1 MTSRIFCLI
10 TEKFTKSYLST
21 HRKTPIGNPLKLP
34 RFSPKNHLTST
45 GDGLWPTTHGRGS
58 LGSSDCYGSST
69 IGLGLSSLRSP
80 SKWASIGHGLQ
91 SDFAGNHSSG
101 HRSLCLLLLRRQSME
116 PTGNRCLWTV
126 GSSPVLSPDLSGL
139 ISPGVVSPLISISL
153 SRSLSHCLSVWRAKK
168 EEESD

>member
-1 MTSRIFCLI
+1 M
-10 TEKFTKSYLST
+10 
-21 HRKTPIGNPLKLP
+21 
-34 RFSPKNHLTST
+34 
-45 GDGLWPTTHGRGS
+45 
-58 LGSSDCYGSST
+58 

-80 SKWASIGHGLQ
+80 SKWAPIGHGLQ
-91 SDFAGNHSSG
+91 SDFAGN
-101 HRSLCLLLLRRQSME
+101 RR
-116 PTGNRCLWTV
+116 LWTV